1 MEDIQKKY
9 TAQHGLPKRFFVRKD
24 PTCDRSERTRQPKSA
39 LRKAACLGIAILLGQ
54 MSHAQTQ
61 VPADMSKRLDEVAAS
76 FTKGHAFMGTVLVN
90 DGNATLLD
98 KGYGEASL
106 EWGIP
111 DTPDVKFRIGSLTK
125 QFTAALVLLE
135 QQDGRVSVHDAVGKY
150 LTDAPAAW
158 DKVTVADLL
167 HHTSGIPDFIFDSRY
182 QEWRM
187 VAHTPAEEMAFF
199 RDKPLNFAPG
209 SQFGYSNSNYV
220 LLGMILEKVSG
231 KSYGQLLSERILTP
245 LGMKDSGLDSDDAI
259 LLKRASGYQPGA
271 DGVAPARY
279 SSMSVA
285 WSVGG
290 MYSTTADLLR
300 WEQGLFSGK
309 LLSAESLTQMT
320 TPAKRGYADG
330 VFVNQREGLTLV
342 EHGGSIEGF
351 NTYMLH
357 SPARNI
363 TVIVLSN
370 VSGDVPD
377 RMAVNLF
384 NVTLGKPAVLATFRT
399 AQPYPQTDLEKFA
412 GEYDVSTQ
420 LSLSIKPLGDDLIV
434 QASGQPPMLF
444 SYEGDV
450 NGHPQF
456 FTKALDAQI
465 EFMPAAQGHVTD
477 LILHLGGQSMKAKR
491 H

>member
-1 MEDIQKKY
+1 MK
-9 TAQHGLPKRFFVRKD
+9 TLLFG
-24 PTCDRSERTRQPKSA
+24 S
-39 LRKAACLGIAILLGQ
+39 LGITLLLGQ
-54 MSHAQTQ
+54 MSLAQTQ
-61 VPADMSKRLDEVAAS
+61 APADVSKRLDEVAAS
-76 FTKGHAFMGTVLVN
+76 FTKGHAFMGTVLVS
-90 DGNATLLD
+90 DGNTTLLD
-98 KGYGEASL
+98 KGYGDASL
-106 EWGIP
+106 EWAIP
-111 DTPDVKFRIGSLTK
+111 DTPDVEFRIGSLTK

-135 QQDGRVSVHDAVGKY
+135 QQDGKVSVQDMVGKY
-150 LTDAPAAW
+150 LADAPAAW
-158 DKVTVADLL
+158 NKVTVADLL
-167 HHTSGIPDFIFDSRY
+167 HHTSGIPDFIFDPHY

-199 RDKPLNFAPG
+199 KDKPLNFTPG
-209 SQFGYSNSNYV
+209 SQFAYSNSNYI

-245 LGMKDSGLDSDDAI
+245 LGMRDSGLDSDDAI
-259 LLKRASGYQPGA
+259 LLKRALGYQPGA
-271 DGVAPARY
+271 GDVIPARS

-309 LLSAESLTQMT
+309 LLSAESLAQMT
-320 TPAKRGYADG
+320 TPGKGGYADG
-330 VFVNQREGLTLV
+330 VFVGQRDGLTVV

-370 VSGDVPD
+370 VSGDAPD
-377 RMAVNLF
+377 RMAVSLL

-399 AQPYPQTDLEKFA
+399 AQPYPEADLEKFA

-420 LSLSIKPLGDDLIV
+420 LSFSIRPSGDGLMV
-434 QASGQPPMLF
+434 QATGQPPMLF
-444 SYEGDV
+444 SYEGLV
-450 NGHPQF
+450 NEHPQF
-456 FTKALDAQI
+456 FTNALDAQI
-465 EFMPAAQGHVTD
+465 EFLPAVQGHVTD
-477 LILHLGGQSMKAKR
+477 LIVHLGGQSMKAKR